1 MGGTTSSPTTSTDS
15 PTTAP
20 SVSLNPSSLPSL
32 MPSGI
37 PSLIPS
43 VVPSVLPSRVPSSDP
58 SLLPSSKP
66 SVVPS
71 VDCTQSDDDE
81 FLYKVKNNDKV
92 VTKTCGWLANKSKSK
107 KKKICRKTVAHTIE
121 YAPPQ
126 VTSKIVCNSCHPC
139 YENSKSKWF
148 YKKKKD
154 GEVKLKT
161 CSSLAKNTEKEQLC
175 DDRTATNG
183 GYSGPAVHCPVTC
196 GVGSCEA

>member
-1 MGGTTSSPTTSTDS
+1 MGSQPSSQPSS
-15 PTTAP
+15 IPSARP
-20 SVSLNPSSLPSL
+20 SVLPSLVPSSQPSSLPSL

-71 VDCTQSDDDE
+71 VEPSSIPSVLPSVLPSVVPSDDCTQSDDDE

-92 VTKTCGWLANKSKSK
+92 VTKTCGWIANKSKSK
-107 KKKICRKTVAHTIE
+107 KKKICKKTVAHTIE

-126 VTSKIVCNSCHPC
+126 VTCKIVCNSCHPC

-161 CSSLAKNTEKEQLC
+161 CS
-175 DDRTATNG
+175 
-183 GYSGPAVHCPVTC
+183 
-196 GVGSCEA
+196 